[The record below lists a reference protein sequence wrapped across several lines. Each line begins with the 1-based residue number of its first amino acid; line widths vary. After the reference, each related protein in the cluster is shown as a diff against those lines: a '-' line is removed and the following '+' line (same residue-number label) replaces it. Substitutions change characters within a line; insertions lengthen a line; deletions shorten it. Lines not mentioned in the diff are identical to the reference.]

1 MPSLSGKAPN
11 ISKFSESIRFSGTSK
26 QSRYYVE
33 LSIPNVV
40 SANYGGVDLEMIN
53 MFVEQTMFPE
63 FVIATQ
69 QTRSHS
75 NPVEMPYDRIFGP
88 VTMTFLCDSKMTVK
102 HFFDTW
108 IQGVYSSF
116 GGVLNYYDD
125 YVVPEI
131 NIYKI
136 DEQNQKIYCVT
147 LYNAYPKVVNDIM
160 LASNSQDLSRFQVVF
175 SYEMWKSFVIEG
187 GGYGYVQ
194 DIINRPFGKN
204 TTNYGTGNFKQTQKQ
219 TTRSAS
225 GFFDS
230 AISGVS
236 SSITS
241 GVQSAVGSI
250 GNVIG
255 SMAEIP
261 SIDFIASGLTQATSN
276 SSIDIMKNGMGI
288 HLGLE
293 TINKLRNPAL
303 IKDAM
308 RRAARSAG
316 HEILKG
322 PKAAVLEALP
332 KSIRQ
337 IGGSVLGR
345 VGGAIGL

>member
-1 MPSLSGKAPN
+1 MPNLSDAVPN
-11 ISKFSESIRFSGTSK
+11 ISRFAEALRSSGAAK

-40 SANYGGVDLEMIN
+40 ISNYGAPDIDMVN

-88 VTMTFLCDSKMTVK
+88 VTMTFLCDNRMTVK

-108 IQGVYSSF
+108 IQGIYGTF

-136 DEQNQKIYCVT
+136 DEQNSKVYCVS
-147 LYNAYPKVVNDIM
+147 LYNAFPKVVNDIM
-160 LASNSQDLSRFQVVF
+160 LASNSSDLTRFQVVF

-187 GGYGYVQ
+187 DGYSVA
-194 DIINRPFGKN
+194 I
-204 TTNYGTGNFKQTQKQ
+204 
-219 TTRSAS
+219 
-225 GFFDS
+225 DS
-230 AISGVS
+230 FSEDVR
-236 SSITS
+236 
-241 GVQSAVGSI
+241 QSRATYRGEY
-250 GNVIG
+250 IG
-255 SMAEIP
+255 SMPSVP
-261 SIDFIASGLTQATSN
+261 SIDFIDRNNRNTRSAS
-276 SSIDIMKNGMGI
+276 DIVGVGGVST
-288 HLGLE
+288 GLE
-293 TINKLRNPAL
+293 ILNKMRNPRL
-303 IKDAM
+303 MKDAM
-308 RRAARSAG
+308 KRAARSVG
-316 HEILKG
+316 HEILRG
-322 PKAAVLEALP
+322 PKAAVLNSLP
-332 KSIRQ
+332 RTIRQ

-345 VGGAIGL
+345 IGI